1 MRIALFSGTTEGRE
15 LSLSLAAAGH
25 AVTVFVATEY
35 GTEEQGEHA
44 GIEVREGRIDR
55 EEMNGILPAFACCI
69 DATHPYARVVTDN
82 LRAAAEEAGVP
93 YYRLKRAESRL
104 EEDDPVITVATTEE
118 AAAVIAGIDGNILL
132 STGAKE
138 VGKYA
143 PAGPERLY
151 PRVLPS
157 VQSIEA
163 CEAAGV
169 PHRNIIAMQGPF
181 TQERNEATIRQ
192 YNICALVTKD
202 GGKAG
207 GFRDKIEAAR
217 NTGIRVVLIG
227 RPEEEGMNAAQILA
241 VLEGEEK

>member
-15 LSLSLAAAGH
+15 LSLQLAEAGYGV
-25 AVTVFVATEY
+25 AVFVATEY

-55 EEMNGILPAFACCI
+55 EEMERILPGFSYCI
-69 DATHPYARVVTDN
+69 DATHPYAREVTQN
-82 LRAAAEEAGVP
+82 IRAACEAAGVP
-93 YYRLKRAESRL
+93 YLRLKRAESRL
-104 EEDDPVITVATTEE
+104 LPDDPVITVPSTE
-118 AAAVIAGIDGNILL
+118 AAVQALEKIEGNILL

-143 PAGPERLY
+143 PLGPERLF

-157 VQSIEA
+157 KESIGS
-163 CEAAGV
+163 CEDAGIA
-169 PHRNIIAMQGPF
+169 HRNIIAMQGPF
-181 TQERNEATIRQ
+181 TQDMNEATIRQ
-192 YNICALVTKD
+192 YGIRVMVSKD

-217 NTGIRVVLIG
+217 NTGTRVVLIA
-227 RPEEEGMNAAQILA
+227 RPEDEGLDAAQILA
-241 VLEGEEK
+241 VLEGEKL

>member
-1 MRIALFSGTTEGRE
+1 MRIALFSGTTEGRQ
-15 LSLSLAAAGH
+15 LSLALAEAGY

-44 GIEVREGRIDR
+44 GIEVREGRVDR
-55 EEMNGILPAFACCI
+55 EEMDTILPAFSYCI
-69 DATHPYARVVTDN
+69 DATHPYARIVTQN
-82 LRAAAEEAGVP
+82 LRNASEAAGVP
-93 YYRLKRAESRL
+93 YLRLKRAESRL
-104 EEDDPVITVATTEE
+104 EEDDPVIVVGSAEE
-118 AAAVIAGIDGNILL
+118 AAAALAKMPGNVLL

-143 PAGPERLY
+143 PAGPGRLY

-157 VQSIEA
+157 VASIES

-181 TQERNEATIRQ
+181 TQEMNEATIRQ
-192 YNICALVTKD
+192 YDIRVLITKD
-202 GGKAG
+202 GGAAG

-217 NTGIRVVLIG
+217 NTGIQVILIG

-241 VLEGEEK
+241 ALEGESL